1 HIDERAAAFFALGLA
16 KATRRAVAVLGTSG
30 TAVANFTPA
39 VVEAREG
46 RTPLVVLTADRP
58 PELRDRGAPQT
69 IDQDHLYG
77 RQVKWYA
84 ELPAPEESAAG
95 DVLERHLRGVVD
107 RAVAIAMDQPAGPV
121 HLNLPYR
128 EPIVADGLA
137 NIRLGPHDRSHVVA
151 CHDAIVRSEA
161 FRAAHPPDLVL
172 RFGGTPT
179 SKALLTMLQEDAPA
193 QIAVDD
199 GGWNEPTVRPVTI

>member
-1 HIDERAAAFFALGLA
+1 
-16 KATRRAVAVLGTSG
+16 
-30 TAVANFTPA
+30 
-39 VVEAREG
+39 REG

-84 ELPAPEESAAG
+84 ELPAPEESAAS

-107 RAVAIAMDQPAGPV
+107 RAVAIALDQPSGPV

-128 EPIVADGLA
+128 EPLVPAGDLRARQTPDAWGGDA
-137 NIRLGPHDRSHVVA
+137 GAFVGVVA
-151 CHDAIVRSEA
+151 GRRRLVSESLEEL
-161 FRAAHPPDLVL
+161 AA
-172 RFGGTPT
+172 
-179 SKALLTMLQEDAPA
+179 
-193 QIAVDD
+193 
-199 GGWNEPTVRPVTI
+199 